1 MAALAL
7 ASQGPITA
15 EARPRAGVVCIQLP
29 SDGYLHANPE
39 EAARLAQDIER
50 ALVELRMA
58 DTTAQ
63 QYANALT
70 FTKAEAA

>member
-29 SDGYLHANPE
+29 SGAYLHANPE

-58 DTTAQ
+58 DATAQ

-70 FTKAEAA
+70 FAKTEAA

>member
-1 MAALAL
+1 MAALAI
-7 ASQGPITA
+7 ASHGAITA

-29 SDGYLHANPE
+29 SGGYLHANPE

-50 ALVELRMA
+50 SLAELRMA
-58 DTTAQ
+58 DATAQ
-63 QYANALT
+63 QYADALT

>member
-15 EARPRAGVVCIQLP
+15 EARPRASVVCIQLP
-29 SDGYLHANPE
+29 GGGFLHANPE

-50 ALVELRMA
+50 SLVELRMV

-63 QYANALT
+63 HYANALT
-70 FTKAEAA
+70 FAKTEAA

>member
-15 EARPRAGVVCIQLP
+15 EARLRAGVVCIQLP
-29 SDGYLHANPE
+29 SGGYLHANPE

-50 ALVELRMA
+50 SLTELRMA
-58 DTTAQ
+58 DTTAAEYTAALAQ
-63 QYANALT
+63 Q
-70 FTKAEAA
+70 AAA

>member
-1 MAALAL
+1 MASFAI

-29 SDGYLHANPE
+29 SGGYLHANPE

-50 ALVELRMA
+50 SLAELRMA
-58 DTTAQ
+58 DATAQ
-63 QYANALT
+63 QYADPLT

>member
-1 MAALAL
+1 MASLTL

-29 SDGYLHANPE
+29 SGGYLHANPE
-39 EAARLAQDIER
+39 EAARLAQDIEC
-50 ALVELRMA
+50 ALTQLRMA

-63 QYANALT
+63 QYAAALSQQV
-70 FTKAEAA
+70 AA

>member
-15 EARPRAGVVCIQLP
+15 EARLRAGVVCIQLP
-29 SDGYLHANPE
+29 SGGYLHASPE

-50 ALVELRMA
+50 ALMQLKLA
-58 DTTAQ
+58 SSTAQ
-63 QYANALT
+63 QYTTALSQQV
-70 FTKAEAA
+70 AA

>member
-1 MAALAL
+1 MAALAI

-15 EARPRAGVVCIQLP
+15 EARP
-29 SDGYLHANPE
+29 HANPE

-50 ALVELRMA
+50 SLAELRMA

-63 QYANALT
+63 QYADALT